1 MQRAESGRK
10 AQQKHRGLFVLARQV
25 PFLRYHPEQQANA
38 QAFARKS
45 LRARLEFLPTKSV
58 KRWYNIKWP
67 SGLAMLLIQE
77 AERERR

>member
-1 MQRAESGRK
+1 MQKAESGRK

-45 LRARLEFLPTKSV
+45 LRTRLEFLPTKSV
-58 KRWYNIKWP
+58 KRWYNIKRP
-67 SGLAMLLIQE
+67 FGLVMPIIQE
-77 AERERR
+77 KE